1 MFGEIENE
9 ETRKLVV
16 ALLLSVSLASAAVML
31 FVNWFVNRFIS
42 PRTVEN
48 HFVGNVT
55 GFATAASV
63 DDRLERQQYTINRL
77 ENRIV
82 ELEGAL
88 RDLKVRLSE
97 PQVPVTYQATPN
109 SRIRYSD

>member
-1 MFGEIENE
+1 
-9 ETRKLVV
+9 
-16 ALLLSVSLASAAVML
+16 
-31 FVNWFVNRFIS
+31 
-42 PRTVEN
+42 VEN